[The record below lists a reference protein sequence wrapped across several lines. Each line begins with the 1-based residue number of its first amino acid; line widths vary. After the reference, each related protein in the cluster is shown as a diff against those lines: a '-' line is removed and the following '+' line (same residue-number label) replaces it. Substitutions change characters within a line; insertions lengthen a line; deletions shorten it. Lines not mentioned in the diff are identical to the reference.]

1 MPEID
6 DSDFGF
12 SNDFL
17 VEKAEGATDSLDI
30 LVATDSL
37 LPEESLGEGDIL
49 VSEDLFETE
58 AAEEAFSDGLVGEGE
73 ETGSFSRLQD
83 MLQKVKDDPTAEKAV
98 LYRDYVAEEGEPWL
112 VIPEGMTTIDLNG
125 HTISRDLKTATS
137 QGAVIFVPSGSE
149 LTLIDSVGGGKV
161 TGGNSSEPGGGILNE
176 GTLTL
181 GNSGQGPTIS
191 GNKGTDGGGI
201 MNRGRL
207 FLDDA
212 LLTDNTASE
221 NGGGLYL
228 ADSAEVHGGAL
239 NDNVAIGSG
248 GGIYVGNGAT
258 LTLTGGTVTENTAE
272 SLGGGILVNAA
283 EKSFLVEGNPVVI

>member
-1 MPEID
+1 METHKFHLKRILSIMLCVIMVLSGGQLAAPAEDWDSEASFDHDDFSGANVQIDHFDSTQELGEITLPEID

-207 FLDDA
+207 FLNDA
-212 LLTDNTASE
+212 LLTDNTAAE
-221 NGGGLYL
+221 NGGGL
-228 ADSAEVHGGAL
+228 
-239 NDNVAIGSG
+239 
-248 GGIYVGNGAT
+248 
-258 LTLTGGTVTENTAE
+258 
-272 SLGGGILVNAA
+272 
-283 EKSFLVEGNPVVI
+283 